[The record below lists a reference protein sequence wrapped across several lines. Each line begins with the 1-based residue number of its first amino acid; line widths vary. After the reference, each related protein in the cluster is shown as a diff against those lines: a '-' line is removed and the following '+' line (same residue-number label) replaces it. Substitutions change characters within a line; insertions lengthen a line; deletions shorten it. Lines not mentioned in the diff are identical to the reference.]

1 MFGLLWVFVIW
12 SFKCIY
18 CSYQLLAC
26 LKPNKL
32 VCKSKS
38 SFFVDYVGKIMAW
51 CLMCLVCSPFMNWMK
66 LRNLYLVYINE
77 CGGIDVYYH
86 MSLSTSFIFFFLVM
100 AMYFLVGQTIW
111 THLGWYT
118 FLVVMNDA
126 WLVWISIFL
135 HFLFFRVNPNQLN
148 YVFYNIY
155 IFSRKYYEL

>member
-18 CSYQLLAC
+18 CPYQWLAC

-38 SFFVDYVGKIMAW
+38 SFFMDYVGKIMAW
-51 CLMCLVCSPFMNWMK
+51 CLMCLVCSPFINWMK

-86 MSLSTSFIFFFLVM
+86 MSPSTSFICFSCYGYVFPSWSNYM
-100 AMYFLVGQTIW
+100 
-111 THLGWYT
+111 
-118 FLVVMNDA
+118 D
-126 WLVWISIFL
+126 S
-135 HFLFFRVNPNQLN
+135 FRVMYLFSS
-148 YVFYNIY
+148 YEWCLACMDIY
-155 IFSRKYYEL
+155 IFAFFFIF